1 MSGPTNANSLA
12 LAAMLAPLAALGSPA
27 YIQLVLAVTLLV
39 GLLQLAV
46 GALRLGALAHFI
58 SPAALRGFTGGAAL
72 LIALHAL
79 KDLLGIV
86 LPPGLSAPAA
96 LALLAERLPQSNPGA
111 LVVGLLTMAV
121 ALIARRLWPRSP
133 HLLLGMLAG
142 MLTAAAL
149 ARGVPGWHP
158 VDVVGVV
165 PQAWPRWQ
173 PPEFDWHQ
181 LPELAGLAIA
191 LTIIA

>member
-12 LAAMLAPLAALGSPA
+12 LAAMLAPLAARGSPA

-39 GLLQLAV
+39 GLLQLAI

-86 LPPGLSAPAA
+86 MPPGLSAPAA
-96 LALLAERLPQSNPGA
+96 LLTLAQHLPQANSAAIVVGVVTMVVA
-111 LVVGLLTMAV
+111 LV
-121 ALIARRLWPRSP
+121 ARRLWPRSP
-133 HLLLGMLAG
+133 HLLLGMIAG
-142 MLTAAAL
+142 MLGAAAL
-149 ARGVPGWHP
+149 ARWAHGWQA
-158 VDVVGVV
+158 VEVVGVV

-173 PPEFDWHQ
+173 PPEVDWRQ
-181 LPELAGLAIA
+181 LPELAG
-191 LTIIA
+191 